1 VKGWNGEKLSG
12 ACLAVTT
19 QPHSCP
25 YSVSSLNS
33 RFDGERIHNPHPDP
47 HPHPAPPY
55 PTITHL
61 EDGLVAVV
69 AHGGVVVHL
78 EALQVLHQ
86 AALQVACAPG
96 ARQGRTSV
104 GSRRHRASPAS

>member
-1 VKGWNGEKLSG
+1 VLPYLRRVVEEEGEGLEAARLHG
-12 ACLAVTT
+12 VDAVLAV
-19 QPHSCP
+19 
-25 YSVSSLNS
+25 VK
-33 RFDGERIHNPHPDP
+33 
-47 HPHPAPPY
+47 
-55 PTITHL
+55 L